1 MERIVG
7 HLVADLSGD
16 QAFEVFLVCRL
27 TGGRCCGP
35 NCGAY
40 ATPKG
45 CRPAS
50 ILYAPDLSI
59 QDQLPLSPIS
69 LNSKPIRSLLPPLR
83 AQAWPSKTAWQQIPL
98 ASRPLCSRL
107 VFRFDS
113 NEGDHPLA
121 FVGSP
126 LPQCFVPNR
135 RISSGPQMSI
145 VDVMAAASIAVLV
158 ARCHADPRAIL
169 GLGYIGRGH
178 QHQSTVPI

>member
-1 MERIVG
+1 MIKHLRFFWSVDLRGGDAAGPIVA
-7 HLVADLSGD
+7 HTPPPKAADL
-16 QAFEVFLVCRL
+16 R
-27 TGGRCCGP
+27 
-35 NCGAY
+35 
-40 ATPKG
+40 
-45 CRPAS
+45 AS
-50 ILYAPDLSI
+50 SMRQTSRYKANY
-59 QDQLPLSPIS
+59 PLAQFPC
-69 LNSKPIRSLLPPLR
+69 LKPIRSLPPPLR